1 MKAIVIQTD
10 KENRPLVW
18 QDVADP
24 SFGPDE
30 VLVDIHATALN
41 RADLMQRAGNY
52 PPPPGASD
60 ILGLELAGRIAAVGD
75 NVTGWQAGDRVCALL
90 PGGGYAERAGVPAS
104 MLMPIPDHWSFEQ
117 AAGLPEVFLTA
128 FVNLFIEA
136 GLQPGETALIH
147 GGASGVGTAGI
158 QLLRAVGNPVFV
170 TAGTAEKTE
179 RCRVL
184 GATLAI
190 NYKQED
196 FVERIL
202 AGTHGQ
208 GVDVILDM
216 VGAAYLERN
225 LRLLKLRG
233 RLVLISMLSGGKT
246 EINLGA
252 LMGRRLRLIGSVLR
266 SRSLAEKVEI
276 KERFVERFWANL
288 EDGSIRPVIDSVYPI
303 EQAHEA
309 HQYMAENR
317 NIGKIIL
324 KVCSGQRQVEHLPGS

>member
-1 MKAIVIQTD
+1 MKAIVVQSD
-10 KENRPLVW
+10 QENRPLIW
-18 QDVADP
+18 QEVPDP
-24 SFGPDE
+24 MYGPDE
-30 VLVDIHATALN
+30 VLVDIHAAALN

-52 PPPPGASD
+52 PPPAGASD
-60 ILGLELAGRIAAVGD
+60 ILGLEMAGRIAGVGA
-75 NVTGWQAGDRVCALL
+75 NVTDWQIGDRVCALL
-90 PGGGYAERAGVPAS
+90 PGGGYAEQVNVPQQ
-104 MLMPIPDHWSFEQ
+104 MLIPIPDNWSYEQ
-117 AAGLPEVFLTA
+117 GAAIPEVFLTA

-136 GLQPGETALIH
+136 GLQEGETVLIH

-158 QLLRAVGNPVFV
+158 QLAREAGCRVFT
-170 TAGTAEKTE
+170 TAGTEEKVI
-179 RCRVL
+179 RCADL
-184 GATLAI
+184 GAELAI

-196 FVERIL
+196 FAERIE
-202 AGTHGQ
+202 AHTNGE

-233 RLVLISMLSGGKT
+233 RLVFISMLSGAKT

-276 KERFVERFWANL
+276 KERFLQRFWPL
-288 EDGSIRPVIDSVYPI
+288 LLDGTIQPIIDSVYPI
-303 EQAHEA
+303 EQADEA
-309 HQYMAENR
+309 HRNMAENK

-324 KVCSGQRQVEHLPGS
+324 QVREM